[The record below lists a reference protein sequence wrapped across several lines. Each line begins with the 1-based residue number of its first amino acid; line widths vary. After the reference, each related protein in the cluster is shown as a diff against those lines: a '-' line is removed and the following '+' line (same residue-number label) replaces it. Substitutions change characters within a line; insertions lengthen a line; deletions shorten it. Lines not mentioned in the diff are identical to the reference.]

1 MWRNSANRA
10 SRYRAEQLL
19 AAAGVSVGDRRPWDI
34 QVHHPAMFSRVL
46 AQGSLG
52 LGESYM
58 DGWWDCERLD
68 EFFFRILRARLDR
81 MVGSW
86 HDAFRVL
93 KAKLVNLQSPSRAF
107 RIGKH
112 HYDIGN
118 ELYQAMLDKRLIYSC
133 GCWDGASSL
142 DEAQEAKLEL
152 IGRKLGMEPGMRVL
166 DIGCGWGGT
175 AHYMADRYQVEVVGL
190 TVSEEQV
197 HFATELCRGLPVE
210 IRYQDYRD
218 LDERFDRILS
228 VGMLEHVGPKN
239 YGSFMNVVRRCLDD
253 SGLCL
258 LHSIGVQ
265 QSPGGYDPWIARY
278 IFPDSQLPSARQ
290 LCQAVEGRFV
300 VEDWQNLGADYDR
313 TLMHWLNNF
322 QRAWPFLKGRYD
334 ERFYRMWQYYL
345 LSCAGAFRA
354 RINQVWQIVLS
365 PHGVPGGY
373 RMIREPGSFQESSAK
388 VLMPHRQAVSRQRV
402 PAIPR

>member
-1 MWRNSANRA
+1 MSKKSANRA
-10 SRYRAEQLL
+10 SRFRAEQLL
-19 AAAGVSVGDRRPWDI
+19 AVAGVSVGDQRPWDI
-34 QVHHPAMFSRVL
+34 QVHQPAMFSRVL

-58 DGWWDCERLD
+58 DGWWDCQRLD

-86 HDAFRVL
+86 RDAFRML

-118 ELYQAMLDKRLIYSC
+118 ELYRAMLDKRLIYSC
-133 GCWDGASSL
+133 GCWDGAASL

-152 IGRKLGMEPGMRVL
+152 IGRKLDLEPGMRVL

-175 AHYMADRYQVEVVGL
+175 AHYLADRYRVEVVGV
-190 TVSEEQV
+190 TVSQEQV
-197 HFATELCRGLPVE
+197 NFATQLCRGLPVE

-253 SGLCL
+253 SGLGL
-258 LHSIGVQ
+258 LHCIGIQ
-265 QSPGGYDPWIARY
+265 PTSAGYDPWIARY
-278 IFPDSQLPSARQ
+278 IFPNSQLPSARQ

-300 VEDWQNLGADYDR
+300 VEDWENLGANYDR
-313 TLMHWLNNF
+313 TLLHWFNNF
-322 QRAWPFLKGRYD
+322 QRAWPFLKDRYD
-334 ERFYRMWQYYL
+334 ERFYRMWRYYL
-345 LSCAGAFRA
+345 LCCAGAFRA

-373 RMIREPGSFQESSAK
+373 RPVRASGLFQESPVEVPA
-388 VLMPHRQAVSRQRV
+388 PHRGPVSRQRV
-402 PAIPR
+402 PAVPR